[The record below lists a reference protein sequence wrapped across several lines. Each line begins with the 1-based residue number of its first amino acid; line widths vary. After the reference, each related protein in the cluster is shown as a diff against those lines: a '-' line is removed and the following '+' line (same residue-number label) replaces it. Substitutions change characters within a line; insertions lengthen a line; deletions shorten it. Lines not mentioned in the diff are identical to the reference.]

1 MSKNF
6 ELLQQAGIGL
16 GAVPAATDGPTEVE
30 AKSQARPTAA
40 EKAGAA
46 TQPGVREEALK
57 LVQKLFLSQG
67 QAAPKAVMFAAVD
80 PKNGCSRLCAVIAK
94 LLAESVSAS
103 VCLVEGNFR
112 TSSLPELLGV
122 PSYLGLADSLRQE
135 GPIRGFA
142 TQVGRDNFWL
152 LSAGSQAR
160 DSASLLNCDQM
171 RERVAEL
178 RKEFDYLLIDAP
190 SLSAYADGM
199 VFGRLTDGV
208 VLVLEANETRR
219 EAALRVVENV
229 RALNIPVLGAVLN
242 NRTFP
247 IPSTLYKRL

>member
-6 ELLQQAGIGL
+6 ELLHQAGIGL
-16 GAVPAATDGPTEVE
+16 GAVPATTGEAGAVE
-30 AKSQARPTAA
+30 GKNQELTAA
-40 EKAGAA
+40 AEQVIA
-46 TQPGVREEALK
+46 TGPGVREEALK
-57 LVQKLFLSQG
+57 LVQRLFLSQG
-67 QAAPKAVMFAAVD
+67 HAAPRAVMFAAVD
-80 PKNGCSRLCAVIAK
+80 AKNGCSRLCALIAK
-94 LLAESVSAS
+94 LLAESVSGS

-112 TSSLPELLGV
+112 TPSLAEVLGV
-122 PSYLGLADSLRQE
+122 PSRLGLADSLRVD
-135 GPIRGFA
+135 GPIRRFTKQA
-142 TQVGRDNFWL
+142 GRENLWL

-171 RERVAEL
+171 RERIAEL
-178 RKEFDYLLIDAP
+178 REEFDYLLIEAP
-190 SLSAYADGM
+190 SLSAYADGI
-199 VFGRLTDGV
+199 VFGRLTDGI

-247 IPSTLYKRL
+247 IPRTLYKRL

>member
-16 GAVPAATDGPTEVE
+16 SAMPDAANEPPEVLAE
-30 AKSQARPTAA
+30 SQARATSA
-40 EKAGAA
+40 EKARTA
-46 TQPGVREEALK
+46 TEPGVREEALK
-57 LVQKLFLSQG
+57 LVQKLFLNRV
-67 QAAPKAVMFAAVD
+67 QAAPKVVMFATVD
-80 PKNGCSRLCAVIAK
+80 PKNGCSRLCALMAK
-94 LLAESVSAS
+94 LLAESVTGS

-112 TSSLPELLGV
+112 TPALPEVLGL
-122 PSYLGLADSLRQE
+122 PTYLGLADSLRQA

-142 TQVGRDNFWL
+142 NRAGRDNFWL
-152 LSAGSQAR
+152 LSAGSQAG
-160 DSASLLNCDQM
+160 DSAGLLNCDHM
-171 RERVAEL
+171 RERIAEL
-178 RKEFDYLLIDAP
+178 REEFDYLLIEAP
-190 SLSAYADGM
+190 SLSAYADGI
-199 VFGRLTDGV
+199 VLGRLTDGI